1 MTSNLKNKNI
11 FFYSKGVIMML
22 RAMPI
27 HEEFRADHAFLYYIK
42 DTLTNSVIFSGRN
55 KNLKKL

>member
-1 MTSNLKNKNI
+1 MEFLNE
-11 FFYSKGVIMML
+11 FFFKGMIMMC

-42 DTLTNSVIFSGRN
+42 DKLTNTVIFSGRS
-55 KNLKKL
+55 KDLKKE